1 VQSIAR
7 EASAAPAASFKS
19 ASRNVGIAEAPVPE
33 NTVHQTEF
41 ASRMFECLKLRRGR
55 NGESGPGVV
64 GVLLLSFL
72 VDVNLLPSLG
82 AVNRSDTVDIAA
94 FKGRFPAWI
103 LLERRA
109 V

>member
-1 VQSIAR
+1 MFNSTWLD
-7 EASAAPAASFKS
+7 
-19 ASRNVGIAEAPVPE
+19 PVD
-33 NTVHQTEF
+33 VHQTEL

-55 NGESGPGVV
+55 MGFGSGVV
-64 GVLLLSFL
+64 GALLLSFL
-72 VDVNLLPSLG
+72 VDVNLLPYLG
-82 AVNRSDTVDIAA
+82 PVNCSDTVDIWA